1 MALEYQIY
9 LRDELA
15 VSTNSPTKRKVQ
27 EIRDILSNIDSSPS
41 APNRIN
47 PSYQG
52 FFVTYQN
59 DKDLNF
65 IFESA
70 TVNLLK
76 NNNLISEL
84 ARKTHLLRQV
94 VISGVTNEIFSKSD
108 NEILQELN
116 QHNNSK
122 VLLLSRFES
131 PQYSKR
137 YLFATL
143 DSKVA
148 RDQIIDIGHIDL
160 FQTKLSVHPPH
171 TRQRAVN
178 SVSHNHSR
186 TYITPSAQR
195 QGQAL
200 SSTSYWGSSDKNH
213 TQGSQSI
220 HPGRNHPSDFEVASE
235 TNDIDFKVIIEA
247 TSKICEVLSYGVEN
261 PKAYISL
268 VNQSLAHRYRGFSH
282 IFIPPSAIKDS
293 RALYLTKS
301 SVNPSPEPQTQS
313 QTSSTLSAA
322 TITTS
327 LTSTTSTPP
336 ATTITTTTNTTPI
349 SSTISTPPTTTIPP
363 ISIPPTSPVNTK
375 STATSLVTQSIT
387 GSSPS
392 DSNHFQN
399 PINSL
404 LPPWLL
410 NLSQDHHHQKVTI
423 FKIHSIP
430 ITFNLQHKIH
440 RNEPLAL
447 PHFPPII
454 SVPQPHRASPNHT
467 PNQTPPLPSHHNSH
481 PSSTTTVSA
490 SCHSTPTSQKKQD
503 PTSPAQCSPH
513 INADLVAVLSCDLV
527 CSPKIPTPG
536 RAVYVTN
543 PLLPLYPNSYTPTIQ
558 ALDSF
563 SANNYI
569 H

>member
-1 MALEYQIY
+1 MAFEYQIY

-131 PQYSKR
+131 PYYSKR

-160 FQTKLSVHPPH
+160 FQSKLSVHPPH

-178 SVSHNHSR
+178 SVSHNPSR

-200 SSTSYWGSSDKNH
+200 SSTSYWGSSDKSH

-327 LTSTTSTPP
+327 LSSTTSTPP
-336 ATTITTTTNTTPI
+336 ATTISTTTINTPI

-363 ISIPPTSPVNTK
+363 ISIPPTSPVNTQ

-399 PINSL
+399 PINSNHIQSPTQNPQERTSSPSPL
-404 LPPWLL
+404 SSH
-410 NLSQDHHHQKVTI
+410 NICASTSSGLSQ
-423 FKIHSIP
+423 
-430 ITFNLQHKIH
+430 
-440 RNEPLAL
+440 
-447 PHFPPII
+447 PHT
-454 SVPQPHRASPNHT
+454 QPN
-467 PNQTPPLPSHHNSH
+467 
-481 PSSTTTVSA
+481 
-490 SCHSTPTSQKKQD
+490 TPTTLSSQFSSQLNHY
-503 PTSPAQCSPH
+503 C
-513 INADLVAVLSCDLV
+513 LSFL
-527 CSPKIPTPG
+527 SLHPYISKNPG
-536 RAVYVTN
+536 SIKSCTEQSSN
-543 PLLPLYPNSYTPTIQ
+543 Q
-558 ALDSF
+558 
-563 SANNYI
+563 

>member
-1 MALEYQIY
+1 MAFEYQIY

-131 PQYSKR
+131 PYYSKR

-160 FQTKLSVHPPH
+160 FQSKLSVHPPH

-178 SVSHNHSR
+178 SVSHNPSR

-195 QGQAL
+195 QDQALSSSSYPSRTYITPSAQHQGQAL
-200 SSTSYWGSSDKNH
+200 SSTSYWGSSNKNH

-327 LTSTTSTPP
+327 LSSTTSTPP
-336 ATTITTTTNTTPI
+336 ATTISTTTINTPI

-363 ISIPPTSPVNTK
+363 ISIPPTSPVNTQ

-399 PINSL
+399 PINSNHIQSPTQNPQERTSSPSPL
-404 LPPWLL
+404 SSH
-410 NLSQDHHHQKVTI
+410 NICASTSSGLSQ
-423 FKIHSIP
+423 
-430 ITFNLQHKIH
+430 
-440 RNEPLAL
+440 
-447 PHFPPII
+447 PHT
-454 SVPQPHRASPNHT
+454 QPN
-467 PNQTPPLPSHHNSH
+467 
-481 PSSTTTVSA
+481 
-490 SCHSTPTSQKKQD
+490 TPTTLSSQFSSQLNHY
-503 PTSPAQCSPH
+503 C
-513 INADLVAVLSCDLV
+513 LSFL
-527 CSPKIPTPG
+527 SLHPYISKNPG
-536 RAVYVTN
+536 SIKSCTEQSSN
-543 PLLPLYPNSYTPTIQ
+543 Q
-558 ALDSF
+558 
-563 SANNYI
+563 